1 MLQAFEVGR
10 GQMESFEQNFNSFA
24 TTGMM
29 DGGIT
34 WMDNIT
40 QSTVIDVESRYF
52 DHFVHAIFV

>member
-1 MLQAFEVGR
+1 
-10 GQMESFEQNFNSFA
+10 MESFEQNFNSFA